1 MKFCWRPCSGTDQ
14 YNITSEFRLV
24 LTRMKKIYYLLSAFL
39 IGMASC
45 QSRSEKAA
53 NYNDSIIGYQKSIV
67 DALVL
72 MDSTFSDTNATRDRV
87 GYSYANLQ
95 SKVKLSILALDS
107 VGSFQKDPSLEL
119 AARELFRSYEELV
132 DNDYKKLVEIKLLPA
147 ESVDV
152 AIVDSNFAIQSNIHL
167 QSKIAQEKFLQA
179 QMEFG
184 KKFHLEFE

>member
-1 MKFCWRPCSGTDQ
+1 
-14 YNITSEFRLV
+14 
-24 LTRMKKIYYLLSAFL
+24 MKKILFLLIATAIIL
-39 IGMASC
+39 TAC

-53 NYNDSIIGYQKSIV
+53 SYNDSIIGYQKSII

-72 MDSTFSDTNATRDRV
+72 MDSTFSDTNATIDRV

-107 VGSFQKDPSLEL
+107 IGPFQKDPSLQL
-119 AARELFRSYEELV
+119 AARELFRSYEELI
-132 DNDYKKLVEIKLLPA
+132 DNDYKKLIEIKLLPA
-147 ESVDV
+147 ESVNV
-152 AIVDSNFAIQSNIHL
+152 AIVDSNFAIQSHIHL

>member
-1 MKFCWRPCSGTDQ
+1 
-14 YNITSEFRLV
+14 
-24 LTRMKKIYYLLSAFL
+24 MKKIYYLLSAFL